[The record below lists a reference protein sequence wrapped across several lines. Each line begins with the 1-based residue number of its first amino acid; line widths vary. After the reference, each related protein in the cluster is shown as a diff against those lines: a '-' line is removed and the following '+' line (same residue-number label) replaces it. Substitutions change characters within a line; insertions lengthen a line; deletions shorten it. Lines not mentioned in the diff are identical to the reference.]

1 MKSKLVK
8 LSKVA
13 IGFGSTLALP
23 LVALAQIGSTG
34 NPGGTALR
42 CSNVVTGTQVN
53 NIQEFICKLNDIL
66 TAIIPFLIAL
76 GIVYFVWGVISYVIG
91 NDEEAKKKGRDRMI
105 YGIIG
110 LVVIIAVWGIV
121 RWVTSTFD
129 VDNTGTITIPAVGY

>member
-23 LVALAQIGSTG
+23 MVALAQIGQTG
-34 NPGGTALR
+34 NNPNVACTPGAGVST
-42 CSNVVTGTQVN
+42 
-53 NIQEFICKLNDIL
+53 IQTFICKLNDIL
-66 TAIIPFLIAL
+66 SALIPFLIAL
-76 GIVYFVWGVISYVIG
+76 GIVYFVWGVISYVVG

-110 LVVIIAVWGIV
+110 LVVIVAVWGIV
-121 RWVTSTFD
+121 RWVTNTFN
-129 VDNTGTITIPAVGY
+129 VNNNTNITLPTIGY